1 MSIESMEILFR
12 QKERKHIIKTLES
25 LMKFRTNTPQR
36 VQHRLALE
44 VMIGK
49 LKEELIKGEK

>member
-1 MSIESMEILFR
+1 MSIESMEVLFR
-12 QKERKHIIKTLES
+12 QKERKYIIKTLEG

-36 VQHRLALE
+36 IQHRLALE

>member
-1 MSIESMEILFR
+1 MSIESMEVLFR
-12 QKERKHIIKTLES
+12 QKERKHIIETLEG
-25 LMKFRTNTPQR
+25 LMKFRADTAQK

>member
-12 QKERKHIIKTLES
+12 QKERKHIIKTLEG
-25 LMKFRTNTPQR
+25 LMKFRVNTPQR

-44 VMIGK
+44 VMIDK